1 MTQLTDAPTV
11 VQPTPPKPIPAPSP
25 EDPQLYPKLTDAQ
38 LQTISQTAVCQCYNA
53 GSKLFDHGQPHAPFF
68 VLEHGTVQF
77 FDRNTTNTA
86 DPEPFV
92 TVEAGNILGDIAMFT
107 GEPTVAECVA
117 KTDAQVLRLEPD
129 QLRQL
134 IAEHADIGDKIL
146 TAFIARR
153 AWLKGHGIG
162 TIKLLGSRWSPEAFR
177 LRDFLARN
185 QVLHQFYDLERDQ
198 EATELLDRFGIAPE
212 DTPVTICP
220 QGVCRNP
227 SIEQLASHL
236 GLRQTVDHTRVVDL
250 LIVGAGPAGLAAA
263 VYAASEGL
271 DTLVIEGDSPGGQAG
286 TSSKIENYLGFP
298 TGLSGQDLAE
308 RATLQARKFGATL
321 TNPARVTA
329 IDCHGTYKTITLDEG
344 EHAQQLQA
352 RTVIIATG
360 AEYRKLR
367 IDGCDRFDN
376 QGVYYGASHSEA
388 VQCKGECVV
397 VVGGGN
403 SAGQA
408 AVNLAKH
415 ANEVHIL
422 IRRANLCSSMSK
434 YLIERINKT
443 DNITLHPHTEI
454 QSLNGDARL
463 DSVTTTHNQTG
474 ETGHLGCTSAY
485 IMIGAAPRTDWL
497 HDCCLLDA
505 KGFVLTGN
513 NAAQHPDFASHWS
526 LDRSPHYLETSSPN
540 VFAVGDVRAGSIKRV
555 ASAVGEGSMC
565 LRYVHDALA
574 TLT

>member
-1 MTQLTDAPTV
+1 MTQLTDAAASPPTRS
-11 VQPTPPKPIPAPSP
+11 IPAPDP
-25 EDPQLYPKLTDAQ
+25 DDPQLYPKLNEHQ
-38 LQTISQTAVCQCYNA
+38 LKTIAQTAVCQCFAA
-53 GSKLFDHGQPHAPFF
+53 GDTLFEHGTPNAPFF
-68 VLEHGTVQF
+68 ILEQGTVDL
-77 FDRNTTNTA
+77 FDRNSTEQ

-92 TVEAGNILGDIAMFT
+92 TVGAGNVLGDISMFT
-107 GEPTVAECVA
+107 GQPTIAECVA
-117 KTDAQVLRLEPD
+117 KEDAQVLRLEPA

-134 IAEHADIGDKIL
+134 VAEHSDIGDKIL
-146 TAFIARR
+146 SAFIARR

-185 QVLHQFYDLERDQ
+185 QVLHQFYDLERDAQ
-198 EATELLDRFGIAPE
+198 ATELLERFGINPE

-227 SIEQLASHL
+227 SIEDLASHL
-236 GLRQTVDHTRVVDL
+236 GLRQTVDDTRVVDL

-298 TGLSGQDLAE
+298 TGLSGQELAE

-321 TNPARVTA
+321 TNPARVTS
-329 IDCHGTYKTITLDEG
+329 IDCNGLYKRVTLDD
-344 EHAQQLQA
+344 QQQVQA

-388 VQCKGECVV
+388 LQCAGECVV

-415 ANEVHIL
+415 AKEVHIL
-422 IRRANLCSSMSK
+422 IRRKNLCSSMSK

-443 DNITLHPHTEI
+443 PNITLHPHTEI
-454 QSLNGDARL
+454 QSLNGGDRL
-463 DSVTTTHNQTG
+463 DSITTLHNQTQA
-474 ETGHLGCTSAY
+474 TGQLDCASAY

-497 HDCCLLDA
+497 ADCCLLDD

-513 NAAQHPDFASHWS
+513 HASQHPDFNQHWT
-526 LDRSPHYLETSSPN
+526 LDRPPHYLETSKEN
-540 VFAVGDVRAGSIKRV
+540 VFAVGDVRASSIKRV

-574 TLT
+574 ALT